1 MDSVQTR
8 AMDTSRAVTA
18 AAVTTARLYFV
29 DHLRAALVILVVVH
43 HVAVVYGAAAPYYY
57 VDPPPAPSLA
67 SLILFVFVLFNQAWF
82 MGALFLLA
90 GYFTPAAYDRKGA
103 PRFLKDRLLR
113 LGIPLIFFMFVLGPI
128 TAIGLFLPP
137 APVIPIALT
146 WENFWRIYPDLIGL
160 GPLWF
165 VALLLVF
172 SLGYIVW
179 RLMVGSGSPSEQS
192 TAPPPRLPAIAL
204 FIVALAAA
212 SYLMRIVVPMGR
224 TVLDFPTLAYLPQY
238 LSFFVLGALAWRR
251 DWLRALPARLGWIG
265 CGIAVLATL
274 LLFPIPLLGILGG
287 TFRFL
292 GNGSWPS
299 AVYALWDSAFAV
311 GVVLASIALFRRYF
325 DGASAL
331 GSFLAQQSYAVYI
344 IHSTLIVVVS
354 YGLYLLYPRASVDP
368 GTLLK
373 FAIATILTVPISY
386 GAAWL
391 VRKLPGVGRIV

>member
-1 MDSVQTR
+1 MDSTQTQAIGTPR
-8 AMDTSRAVTA
+8 TTAQTA
-18 AAVTTARLYFV
+18 AITDRLYFV

-43 HVAVVYGAAAPYYY
+43 HVAVVYGASAPYYY
-57 VDPPPAPSLA
+57 VDPPPGPSLA

-113 LGIPLIFFMFVLGPI
+113 LSIPLIFFMFVLGPI

-146 WENFWRIYPDLIGL
+146 WENFWRVYPDLIGL

-172 SLGYIVW
+172 SLGYIAW
-179 RLMVGSGSPSEQS
+179 RQLVGHGRRGEQS
-192 TAPPPRLPAIAL
+192 TAAPPRLPAIAL

-238 LSFFVLGALAWRR
+238 LSFFVLGVIAWRR
-251 DWLRALPARLGWIG
+251 DWLRTLPTRLGWVG
-265 CGIAVLATL
+265 LGIAVVSTL

-292 GNGSWPS
+292 GNGSWSS

-311 GVVLASIALFRRYF
+311 GLVLASITLFRRYF
-325 DGASAL
+325 GSTSTL
-331 GSFLAQQSYAVYI
+331 GTFLAQQSYAVYI
-344 IHSTLIVVVS
+344 IHSTLIVIIA
-354 YGLYLLYPRASVDP
+354 YGLYLAYARVEFDP

-373 FAIATILTVPISY
+373 FAVGTILVVPASY
-386 GAAWL
+386 AAAWL
-391 VRKLPGVGRIV
+391 VRRLPGVGRIM

>member
-1 MDSVQTR
+1 MDSTQTQAIGTPR
-8 AMDTSRAVTA
+8 TTAQTA
-18 AAVTTARLYFV
+18 AMTDRLYFV

-43 HVAVVYGAAAPYYY
+43 HVAVVYGASAPYYY
-57 VDPPPAPSLA
+57 VDPPPGPSLT

-146 WENFWRIYPDLIGL
+146 WENFWRVYPDLIGL

-172 SLGYIVW
+172 SLGYIAW
-179 RLMVGSGSPSEQS
+179 RQLVGHGRRGEQS
-192 TAPPPRLPAIAL
+192 TAAPPRLPAIAL

-238 LSFFVLGALAWRR
+238 LSFFVLGVIAWRR
-251 DWLRALPARLGWIG
+251 DWLRTLPTRLGWVG
-265 CGIAVLATL
+265 LGIAVGATL

-292 GNGSWPS
+292 GNGSWSS

-311 GVVLASIALFRRYF
+311 GLVLASIALFRRYF
-325 DGASAL
+325 GSTSTL
-331 GSFLAQQSYAVYI
+331 GTFLAQQSYAVYI
-344 IHSTLIVVVS
+344 IHSTLIVIIA
-354 YGLYLLYPRASVDP
+354 YGLYLAYARVEFDP

-373 FAIATILTVPISY
+373 FAVGTILVVPASY
-386 GAAWL
+386 AAAWL
-391 VRKLPGVGRIV
+391 VRRLPGVGRIM

>member
-1 MDSVQTR
+1 MASVRTR
-8 AMDTSRAVTA
+8 AIETAHASMQTA
-18 AAVTTARLYFV
+18 ATTARLFFV

-43 HVAVVYGAAAPYYY
+43 HVAVVYSAAAPYYY
-57 VDPPPAPSLA
+57 VDPPPAPSLS

-90 GYFTPAAYDRKGA
+90 GYFTPAAYERKGA
-103 PRFLKDRLLR
+103 PRFLKDRLWR

-146 WENFWRIYPDLIGL
+146 WETFWRVYPDLIGL

-172 SLGYIVW
+172 SLGYIAW
-179 RLMVGSGSPSEQS
+179 RQMVGSGRQAEQS

-251 DWLRALPARLGWIG
+251 DWLRTLPTRLGWVG
-265 CGIAVLATL
+265 FGIAGLATL
-274 LLFPIPLLGILGG
+274 LLFPVPLLGILGG

-311 GVVLASIALFRRYF
+311 GLVLASIALFRRYF

-331 GSFLAQQSYAVYI
+331 GSFLARQSYAVYI
-344 IHSTLIVVVS
+344 IHSTVIVVVA
-354 YGLYLLYPRASVDP
+354 YGLYLVYTRAAVDP
-368 GTLLK
+368 GTLLR
-373 FAIATILTVPISY
+373 FVIATILTVPISY

-391 VRKLPGVGRIV
+391 VRKLPGVGRVL